1 MNSLVVDLTNVA
13 GPVYSG
19 RDRGEA
25 LREKYS
31 LDVQEDRAEVIEVLI
46 PNSTY
51 TVSSSF
57 FLGLFGPS
65 VRKCGSV
72 DTFERKF
79 RFRAPEFLKPVLHSH
94 ASLALQRRSL
104 FGS

>member
-1 MNSLVVDLTNVA
+1 MSALTVDLSTVA

-19 RDRGEA
+19 RNRGEN
-25 LREKYS
+25 LRERYQ
-31 LDVQEDRAEVIEVLI
+31 LDSQEDTAEVVQIVI
-46 PNSTY
+46 PVNTY

-72 DTFERKF
+72 NDFEQKY
-79 RFRAPEFLKPVLHSH
+79 RFTGPDFLKPILHAH
-94 ASLALQRRSL
+94 AALALQNRNL
-104 FGS
+104 FN

>member
-1 MNSLVVDLTNVA
+1 MTSLTVDLSSVA

-19 RDRGEA
+19 RDRGVA

-31 LDVQEDRAEVIEVLI
+31 LDVREDCAEIVNVII
-46 PNSTY
+46 PASAY

-65 VRKCGSV
+65 VQKCGSV
-72 DTFERKF
+72 DKFERKF
-79 RFRAPEFLKPVLHSH
+79 LFNAPDFLKPILHAH
-94 ASLALQRRSL
+94 ASLAVQNRSL
-104 FGS
+104 FS